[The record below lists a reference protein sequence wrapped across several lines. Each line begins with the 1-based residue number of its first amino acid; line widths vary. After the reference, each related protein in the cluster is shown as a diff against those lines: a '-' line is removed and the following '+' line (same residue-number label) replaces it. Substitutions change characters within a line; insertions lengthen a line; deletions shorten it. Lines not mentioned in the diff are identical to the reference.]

1 MKKDKFKYKKLSTE
15 EQVNIVRDK
24 LLSLMEEIRYEVEV
38 PNFIYSAIYTVTELT
53 YDTAPNPY
61 QAQLL
66 MMNSIMAHLEHR
78 EDIDKD
84 PYVTKLQKKR
94 GKK

>member
-1 MKKDKFKYKKLSTE
+1 MIKGKTKKMST
-15 EQVNIVRDK
+15 QKQINLVRDK
-24 LLSLMEEIRYEVEV
+24 LLNLMEEIRYEVEV

-84 PYVTKLQKKR
+84 PNVTKLQKKR
-94 GKK
+94 GENAK

>member
-1 MKKDKFKYKKLSTE
+1 MIKGKTKKLSTRK
-15 EQVNIVRDK
+15 QIDLVRDR
-24 LLSLMEEIRYEVEV
+24 LLDLMESIRDDVEV

-53 YDTAPNPY
+53 YDTAPNSN

-66 MMNSIMAHLEHR
+66 IMNSIMAHLEHR

-94 GKK
+94 GKNAK

>member
-1 MKKDKFKYKKLSTE
+1 MIKGKIKKLST
-15 EQVNIVRDK
+15 QKQINLVRGK
-24 LLSLMEEIRYEVEV
+24 LLDLMEEIRYEVDV

-53 YDTAPNPY
+53 YDTAPNSN

-84 PYVTKLQKKR
+84 PNVTKLQKKR
-94 GKK
+94 GKNAK

>member
-1 MKKDKFKYKKLSTE
+1 MIKGKVKKLST
-15 EQVNIVRDK
+15 QKQIDLVRDK
-24 LLSLMEEIRYEVEV
+24 LLDLMESIQDDVEV
-38 PNFIYSAIYTVTELT
+38 PNFIYSATYTVTELT

-94 GKK
+94 GKNAK

>member
-1 MKKDKFKYKKLSTE
+1 MIKGKIKKLSTQK
-15 EQVNIVRDK
+15 QVNLVRGK
-24 LLSLMEEIRYEVEV
+24 LLDLMEEIRYEVDV

-53 YDTAPNPY
+53 YDTAPNSN

-84 PYVTKLQKKR
+84 PNVTKLQKKR
-94 GKK
+94 GKNAK

>member
-1 MKKDKFKYKKLSTE
+1 MIKGKVKKLST
-15 EQVNIVRDK
+15 QKQIDLVRDK
-24 LLSLMEEIRYEVEV
+24 LLDLMESIRDDVEV

-66 MMNSIMAHLEHR
+66 MMNSIMANLEHR
-78 EDIDKD
+78 EDIDED

-94 GKK
+94 GKNAK

>member
-1 MKKDKFKYKKLSTE
+1 MIKGKVKKLSTHN
-15 EQVNIVRDK
+15 QIDLVRDK
-24 LLSLMEEIRYEVEV
+24 LLDLRESIQDDVKV

-94 GKK
+94 GKNEK

>member
-1 MKKDKFKYKKLSTE
+1 MIKGKVKKLST
-15 EQVNIVRDK
+15 QKQIDLVRDK
-24 LLSLMEEIRYEVEV
+24 LLDLMEEIRYEVEV
-38 PNFIYSAIYTVTELT
+38 PNFIYGAIYTVTELT

-94 GKK
+94 GKNAK

>member
-1 MKKDKFKYKKLSTE
+1 MIKGKVKKLST
-15 EQVNIVRDK
+15 QKQIDLVRDK
-24 LLSLMEEIRYEVEV
+24 LLDLMESIQDDVEV

-53 YDTAPNPY
+53 YDTALNPN

-94 GKK
+94 GKNAK

>member
-1 MKKDKFKYKKLSTE
+1 MIKGKTKKMSTE
-15 EQVNIVRDK
+15 EQINLVRDK
-24 LLSLMEEIRYEVEV
+24 LLDLMESVRYDVEV

-66 MMNSIMAHLEHR
+66 MMNSIMTHLEHR

-84 PYVTKLQKKR
+84 PNVTKLKKKR

>member
-1 MKKDKFKYKKLSTE
+1 MGKAKIKELST
-15 EQVNIVRDK
+15 QKQIDIVRDK
-24 LLSLMEEIRYEVEV
+24 LLDVMEDVQNEVSV
-38 PNFIYSAIYTVTELT
+38 PNFIFGALYTITELT
-53 YDTAPNPY
+53 YDTAPNPI

-66 MMNSIMAHLEHR
+66 INQAIMAHLEHR

-84 PYVTKLQKKR
+84 PYITKLKK

>member
-1 MKKDKFKYKKLSTE
+1 MIKGKIKKLSAKG
-15 EQVNIVRDK
+15 QIDLVRDK
-24 LLSLMEEIRYEVEV
+24 LLDLMESIRDDVEV

>member
-1 MKKDKFKYKKLSTE
+1 MQGKSKKIHYWE
-15 EQVNIVRDK
+15 K
-24 LLSLMEEIRYEVEV
+24 LLDLMESIQDDVEV

-53 YDTAPNPY
+53 YDTAPNPN

-94 GKK
+94 CKNAK

>member
-1 MKKDKFKYKKLSTE
+1 MIKGKTKKMSTE
-15 EQVNIVRDK
+15 EQINLVRDK
-24 LLSLMEEIRYEVEV
+24 LLDLMESVRYDVEV

-84 PYVTKLQKKR
+84 PNVTKLQKKR

>member
-1 MKKDKFKYKKLSTE
+1 MIKGKIKKLSAKG
-15 EQVNIVRDK
+15 QIDLVRDK
-24 LLSLMEEIRYEVEV
+24 LLDLMESIRDDVEV
-38 PNFIYSAIYTVTELT
+38 PNFIYSAIYTVTEFT
-53 YDTAPNPY
+53 YDTAPNPN

-94 GKK
+94 DKNAK